1 MKFRGQQAQKQ
12 ERNAKLQVEF
22 CEVSGILCEVF
33 FSNKLDIM
41 VVFFPGGDVLQRYSE
56 LEIY

>member
-1 MKFRGQQAQKQ
+1 MAAS
-12 ERNAKLQVEF
+12 AKAGTKCKTAGAV

>member
-12 ERNAKLQVEF
+12 GRNAKLQVQF
-22 CEVSGILCEVF
+22 CEVSGNLCEVF

-41 VVFFPGGDVLQRYSE
+41 VFFPPGEIRAAKVE
-56 LEIY
+56 LT